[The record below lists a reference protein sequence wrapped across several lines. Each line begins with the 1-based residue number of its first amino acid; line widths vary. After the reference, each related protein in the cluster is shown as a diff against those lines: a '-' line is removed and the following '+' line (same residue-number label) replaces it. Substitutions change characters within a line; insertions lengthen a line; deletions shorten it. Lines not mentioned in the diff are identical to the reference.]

1 MDQNVRVFPSEEY
14 ISPWRKC
21 NYSCLHIFH
30 NVVYAQACIYIFKT
44 IHFFSFMILVV
55 FIIIEFVRCQYAY
68 ATLTLGFRIR
78 ITNKVTSAR
87 KVLEFTDLT
96 VFFSQLIITLQQ
108 LVLPLYFDWCFFQKH
123 FLHAAMP
130 LWSFYGRTMVSAGL
144 SLFGVAVGIGNIVVG
159 ADSDDGRWHLS
170 GGSLVPAIL
179 VSHILKRFAIHM
191 VNCPSVLDTFFVSQK

>member
-1 MDQNVRVFPSEEY
+1 
-14 ISPWRKC
+14 
-21 NYSCLHIFH
+21 
-30 NVVYAQACIYIFKT
+30 
-44 IHFFSFMILVV
+44 MILVYV
-55 FIIIEFVRCQYAY
+55 FIIIEFVRCRYAY

-78 ITNKVTSAR
+78 ITDKVTSAR

-96 VFFSQLIITLQQ
+96 FFFSTYNNFVAVGSTFIVWLFFFSEAL
-108 LVLPLYFDWCFFQKH
+108 LARRNASVVVLWKH
-123 FLHAAMP
+123 
-130 LWSFYGRTMVSAGL
+130 TMVSAGL

-191 VNCPSVLDTFFVSQK
+191 VNCPSVLDTFFVSQKWDSNLQFPSVKQIKEDVNPHSLVATI

>member
-1 MDQNVRVFPSEEY
+1 
-14 ISPWRKC
+14 
-21 NYSCLHIFH
+21 
-30 NVVYAQACIYIFKT
+30 
-44 IHFFSFMILVV
+44 MILVYV

-78 ITNKVTSAR
+78 ITDKVTSAR

-96 VFFSQLIITLQQ
+96 FFFSTYNNFVAVGSTFIFW
-108 LVLPLYFDWCFFQKH
+108 LVCFSEALLARRNASVVVLWKH
-123 FLHAAMP
+123 
-130 LWSFYGRTMVSAGL
+130 TMVSAGL

-159 ADSDDGRWHLS
+159 ADSDDGRWHLT

-191 VNCPSVLDTFFVSQK
+191 VNCPSVLDTFFVSQKWDSNLQFPSVKQIKEDVNPHSLVATI

>member
-1 MDQNVRVFPSEEY
+1 MLRHAS
-14 ISPWRKC
+14 I
-21 NYSCLHIFH
+21 YSKLNI
-30 NVVYAQACIYIFKT
+30 
-44 IHFFSFMILVV
+44 FFSFMILVYV

-78 ITNKVTSAR
+78 ITDKVTSAR

-96 VFFSQLIITLQQ
+96 FFFSTYNNFVAVGSTFIVWLLFFSEA
-108 LVLPLYFDWCFFQKH
+108 LLARRNASVVVLWKH
-123 FLHAAMP
+123 
-130 LWSFYGRTMVSAGL
+130 TMVSAGL

-191 VNCPSVLDTFFVSQK
+191 VNCPSVLDTFFVSQKWDSNLQFPSVKQIKEDVNPHSLVATI

>member
-1 MDQNVRVFPSEEY
+1 
-14 ISPWRKC
+14 
-21 NYSCLHIFH
+21 
-30 NVVYAQACIYIFKT
+30 
-44 IHFFSFMILVV
+44 MILVYV

-78 ITNKVTSAR
+78 ITDKVTSAR

-96 VFFSQLIITLQQ
+96 FFFFSTYDNFVAVGSTFIVWLVFFSEALLARRNASVV
-108 LVLPLYFDWCFFQKH
+108 VLWKH
-123 FLHAAMP
+123 
-130 LWSFYGRTMVSAGL
+130 TMVSAGL

-191 VNCPSVLDTFFVSQK
+191 VNCPSVLDTFFVSQKWDSNLQFPSVKQIKEDVNPHSLVATI